1 MGYRLAIEAV
11 VVAHFLFILFV
22 IFGAVVAWKYPLLRW
37 LHWASM
43 AYGLL
48 IEIFHWVCPLT
59 LVETELRRRGGLS
72 YYDDSFISHYLQ
84 QIIYLDAPR
93 RSLIIAAVV
102 VVSVNIGLYWLFS
115 RRDLIPNQARK
126 HEYEPPPSA

>member
-1 MGYRLAIEAV
+1 MT
-11 VVAHFLFILFV
+11 
-22 IFGAVVAWKYPLLRW
+22 
-37 LHWASM
+37 
-43 AYGLL
+43 YGLL

-59 LVETELRRRGGLS
+59 LVEIELRRRGGLS

-102 VVSVNIGLYWLFS
+102 VVTVNIGLYWLFS
-115 RRDLIPNQARK
+115 RRGLAPESSQ
-126 HEYEPPPSA
+126 ET

>member
-22 IFGAVVAWKYPLLRW
+22 VFGAVVAWKYALLRW
-37 LHWASM
+37 LHLASM
-43 AYGLL
+43 TYGVL

-59 LVETELRRRGGLS
+59 LLEIELRRQGGLS
-72 YYDDSFISHYLQ
+72 YYDDSFISHYLK

-93 RSLIIAAVV
+93 QSLIVGAVV
-102 VVSVNIGLYWLFS
+102 VMTVNIGLYWVLG
-115 RRDLIPNQARK
+115 RRDCHPNQDRK
-126 HEYEPPPSA
+126 HEHEPPPSA

>member
-1 MGYRLAIEAV
+1 M
-11 VVAHFLFILFV
+11 AHFLFILFV

-43 AYGLL
+43 TYGLL
-48 IEIFHWVCPLT
+48 IEIFQWVCPLT
-59 LVETELRRRGGLS
+59 LVEIELRRRGGLS

-102 VVSVNIGLYWLFS
+102 VVTVNIGLYWLFG
-115 RRDLIPNQARK
+115 RQGFLPNQDRK